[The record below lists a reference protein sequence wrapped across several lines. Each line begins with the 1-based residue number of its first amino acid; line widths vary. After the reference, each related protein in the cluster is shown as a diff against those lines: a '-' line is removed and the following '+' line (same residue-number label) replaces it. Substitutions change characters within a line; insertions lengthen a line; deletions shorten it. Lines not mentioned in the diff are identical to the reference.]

1 MMTSDD
7 ELSEKNKNIKKKK
20 KKKIEMDRIYKIIL
34 CLKLQLKYML
44 KTVFIQ

>member
-20 KKKIEMDRIYKIIL
+20 KKSKWIEFK
-34 CLKLQLKYML
+34 KLYY
-44 KTVFIQ
+44 V

>member
-20 KKKIEMDRIYKIIL
+20 KKKNPKWIEFK
-34 CLKLQLKYML
+34 KLYY
-44 KTVFIQ
+44 V

>member
-20 KKKIEMDRIYKIIL
+20 EKKKSKWIEFK
-34 CLKLQLKYML
+34 KLYY
-44 KTVFIQ
+44 V

>member
-20 KKKIEMDRIYKIIL
+20 KSKWIEFKKLY
-34 CLKLQLKYML
+34 Y
-44 KTVFIQ
+44 V

>member
-20 KKKIEMDRIYKIIL
+20 KKKKSKWIEFK
-34 CLKLQLKYML
+34 KLYY
-44 KTVFIQ
+44 V

>member
-20 KKKIEMDRIYKIIL
+20 KKKKIEMDRI
-34 CLKLQLKYML
+34 
-44 KTVFIQ
+44 

>member
-20 KKKIEMDRIYKIIL
+20 KKKSKWIEFK
-34 CLKLQLKYML
+34 KLYY
-44 KTVFIQ
+44 V

>member
-20 KKKIEMDRIYKIIL
+20 KKKKKSKWIEFK
-34 CLKLQLKYML
+34 KLYY
-44 KTVFIQ
+44 V